1 MIDQTKAVE
10 ALYSFLYGRK
20 FNTESFVMV
29 KNNFNDNYVVRSVKE
44 DYNFKPKKDF
54 YLNYKE
60 YFKTQKIKLVSL
72 NFDVNLNFI

>member
-29 KNNFNDNYVVRSVKE
+29 KNNFNDNYVVGSVKE
-44 DYNFKPKKDF
+44 DYNFKPKK
-54 YLNYKE
+54 
-60 YFKTQKIKLVSL
+60 I
-72 NFDVNLNFI
+72 FI